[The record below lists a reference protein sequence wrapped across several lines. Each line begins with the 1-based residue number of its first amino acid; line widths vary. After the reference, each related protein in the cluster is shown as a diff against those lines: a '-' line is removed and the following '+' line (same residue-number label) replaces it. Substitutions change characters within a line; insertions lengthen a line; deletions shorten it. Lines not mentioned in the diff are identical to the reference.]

1 MIQAI
6 KFIIYLKQSTY
17 VCGAFKTRVRQKDC
31 SNKRLNYFVRL
42 LDDFINADVFCYF
55 WLNRCWWKMLK
66 TIYFGDGKLVPR
78 FVAKNLFFKTLV
90 SVTNYTNI
98 KTIWPSSKI
107 DVTNIS
113 VGHSEWLSP
122 QKCQGGSE
130 LLLLIWYWWLQ
141 VISNVGD
148 KIKILLTSSWCWHP
162 ILISI
167 DQRCRWP
174 KGP

>member
-1 MIQAI
+1 M
-6 KFIIYLKQSTY
+6 
-17 VCGAFKTRVRQKDC
+17 
-31 SNKRLNYFVRL
+31 
-42 LDDFINADVFCYF
+42 ADVGDDIF
-55 WLNRCWWKMLK
+55 WWRKACV
-66 TIYFGDGKLVPR
+66 D
-78 FVAKNLFFKTLV
+78 
-90 SVTNYTNI
+90 TNI

-113 VGHSEWLSP
+113 VGHSEWLNP
-122 QKCQGGSE
+122 QKCQGGSK

-148 KIKILLTSSWCWHP
+148 KIKTLLTSSWCWHP

-174 KGP
+174 KGSEILTKNCLQQFFSQIFVTNIDVAILVQTTCRVLKVDLVDYII